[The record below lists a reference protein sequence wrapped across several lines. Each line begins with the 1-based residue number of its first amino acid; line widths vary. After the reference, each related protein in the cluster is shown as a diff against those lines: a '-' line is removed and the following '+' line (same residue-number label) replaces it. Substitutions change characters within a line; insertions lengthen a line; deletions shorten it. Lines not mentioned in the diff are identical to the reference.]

1 MSGIEHSD
9 SSNAVFAQALTGIK
23 FPATQEQLVEQAE
36 KNGTSEDVLNVI
48 RHMPGKGESDTY
60 NNMPDV
66 YKNTRAGKEAYM
78 ASTKEGKQADKP
90 KTASAKTAAAEG
102 KK

>member
-23 FPATQEQLVEQAE
+23 FPATHAQLVEQAK
-36 KNGTSEDVLNVI
+36 KNNTPEDVMNVI
-48 RHMPGKGESDTY
+48 KHMPGADGSDTY

-66 YKNTRAGKEAYM
+66 YKNTRAGKEAYQ
-78 ASTKEGKQADKP
+78 ASMKPKDAHAKQAQ
-90 KTASAKTAAAEG
+90 ANG